1 MKTVKCEPSEEA
13 TKPEQFVMK
22 QENLNNI
29 FEFNNPSKQF
39 MSMSLSPTEQ
49 GQLRTAVLNSFGPNI
64 LSQVQ
69 DAAQII
75 PDAGN
80 WPAVNT
86 SAL

>member
-13 TKPEQFVMK
+13 TKPDQFVMK

-39 MSMSLSPTEQ
+39 MSLSPTEQ

-64 LSQVQ
+64 FSQVQ

-75 PDAGN
+75 PDEGN

-86 SAL
+86 SA